1 MVALIIVQLIII
13 LLFLFLGWLVLSRN
27 AYYLISGFSTRPK
40 EEQEELIQNGSV
52 QNTGK
57 LLIATGVGML
67 VLLPLHLTSF
77 AYTMEVQFGFML
89 VFLLGGTVYLS
100 KYEVA
105 RKRKRSYLISS
116 SLFVIVMGFVV
127 GLYTLGTQDYEIKF
141 TDETF
146 EITGMYG
153 DKWDRSTIQTV
164 KLLDEM
170 PPVTRKNNGFGLSTL
185 SKGEFTVEGYGKS
198 LLFVRKQSSPYVY
211 IELADETIFINGE
224 TPEET
229 KEWYEQLKTFE

>member
-1 MVALIIVQLIII
+1 MIVQLIMI
-13 LLFLFLGWLVLSRN
+13 LLFLFLGWLILAKN
-27 AYYLISGFSTRPK
+27 AYYLVSGFANRSK
-40 EEQEELIQNGSV
+40 EEQEELIQNGSL

-57 LLIATGVGML
+57 LLFATGVGML
-67 VLLPLHLTSF
+67 VLLPFHFTSF

-105 RKRKRSYLISS
+105 RKRKRSFLISS
-116 SLFVIVMGFVV
+116 SLFIATIGFVV

-141 TDETF
+141 THETF

-153 DKWDRSTIQTV
+153 DKWNLSTIQTV

-170 PPVTRKNNGFGLSTL
+170 PPVSGKINGFGLSTL
-185 SKGEFTVEGYGKS
+185 AKGRFTVEGYGNS
-198 LLFVRKQSSPYVY
+198 ILFVRKQSSPYVY
-211 IELADETIFINGE
+211 VQLSDENIFINGE

-229 KEWYEQLKTFE
+229 KEWYDQLKTSE

>member
-1 MVALIIVQLIII
+1 MVGLIIVQLIMI
-13 LLFLFLGWLVLSRN
+13 LLFLCLGWLILTKK
-27 AYYLISGFSTRPK
+27 AYYLISGFASRPK
-40 EEQEELIQNGSV
+40 EEQEELIQNGSL

-57 LLIATGVGML
+57 LLFATGVGML

-116 SLFVIVMGFVV
+116 SLFIVTIGFVV
-127 GLYTLGTQDYEIKF
+127 GLYIFGTQDYEIKF

-153 DKWDRSTIQTV
+153 DKWNLSTIQSV

-185 SKGEFTVEGYGKS
+185 AKGKFTVEGYGNS

-211 IELADETIFINGE
+211 IELSDENIFLNGE

-229 KEWYEQLKTFE
+229 KEWYEQLKTSE